1 MNKEQLERYY
11 CTTSLKDVGEQGQ
24 EALLNSAVLIV
35 GLGGLGSSA
44 LMSLV
49 SLGIGTIGIVD
60 DDVVKRDNLPRQ
72 LLYGVKDIGK
82 YKVDASKRRIK
93 AVNPDVKIKSH
104 KLRLTRLNAAKI
116 IKKYDIVLDCTDNFK
131 SKFLIE
137 DICLKLHKPYVI
149 PGVSDYKG
157 QIMSINQDSKFT
169 FKSLFDDP
177 DFDIPQKYIEEDKAV
192 FPLAVSLVSN
202 IATTEVVKLLLKIG
216 EPLID
221 QVLFVDTLKM
231 KFEIIKFK

>member
-1 MNKEQLERYY
+1 MTNEQLERYY
-11 CTTSLKDVGEQGQ
+11 CTIELKDVGKEGQ
-24 EALLNSAVLIV
+24 EKLLNSSVLIV

-44 LMSLV
+44 LLSLV
-49 SLGIGTIGIVD
+49 SLGIGTIGIAD
-60 DDVVKRDNLPRQ
+60 DDIVKRDNLPRQ

-82 YKVDASKRRIK
+82 FKVDAAKRRLK

-104 KLRLTRLNAAKI
+104 KVRLSSLNATKI

-137 DICLKLHKPYVI
+137 DICRKLHKPFVV

-157 QIMSINQDSKFT
+157 QIISINEDSKFT

-177 DFDIPQKYIEEDKAV
+177 NFEIPQKYIEEDKAV
-192 FPLAVSLVSN
+192 FPLAVSIISN
-202 IATTEVVKLLLKIG
+202 IATAEVVKLILKIG

-221 QVLFVDTLKM
+221 KVLFVDTLEM
-231 KFEIIKFK
+231 KFNIIKF

>member
-11 CTTSLKDVGEQGQ
+11 CTTSLKDVGKQGQ
-24 EALLNSAVLIV
+24 ETLLSSAVLIV

-157 QIMSINQDSKFT
+157 QIISVNEDSKFT

-177 DFDIPQKYIEEDKAV
+177 NFEIPQKYIEEDKAV
-192 FPLAVSLVSN
+192 FPQAVSIISN
-202 IATTEVVKLLLKIG
+202 IATAEVAKLILKIG

-221 QVLFVDTLKM
+221 KVLFVDTLEM
-231 KFEIIKFK
+231 KFNIIKF

>member
-1 MNKEQLERYY
+1 MTKEQLERYY
-11 CTTSLKDVGEQGQ
+11 CTIELKDVGKEGQ
-24 EALLNSAVLIV
+24 EKLLNSSVLIV

-44 LMSLV
+44 LLSLV

-60 DDVVKRDNLPRQ
+60 DDIVKRDNLPRQ

-82 YKVDASKRRIK
+82 FKVDAAKRRLK

-104 KLRLTRLNAAKI
+104 KVRLSSLNATKI

-137 DICLKLHKPYVI
+137 DICLKLHKPFVV

-157 QIMSINQDSKFT
+157 QIISVNEDSKFT
-169 FKSLFDDP
+169 FKSLFDDLN
-177 DFDIPQKYIEEDKAV
+177 FEIPQKYIEEDKAV
-192 FPLAVSLVSN
+192 FPLAVSIISN
-202 IATTEVVKLLLKIG
+202 IATAEVAKLILKIG

-221 QVLFVDTLKM
+221 KVLFVDTLEM
-231 KFEIIKFK
+231 KFNIIKF

>member
-24 EALLNSAVLIV
+24 EALLSSAVLIV

>member
-1 MNKEQLERYY
+1 MNEEQLERYT
-11 CTTSLKDVGEQGQ
+11 CTTLLKEVGEEGQ
-24 EALLNSAVLIV
+24 ITLLNSAVLIIGV
-35 GLGGLGSSA
+35 GGLGSSA
-44 LMSLV
+44 LMSLA

-82 YKVDASKRRIK
+82 FKVDAAKRRING
-93 AVNPDVKIKSH
+93 VNPDVKIKSH
-104 KLRLTRLNAAKI
+104 KVRLTQLNAVKI
-116 IKKYDIVLDCTDNFK
+116 IKKYDVVLDCTDNFK

-137 DICLKLHKPYVI
+137 DICQKLHKPYVI

-157 QIMSINQDSKFT
+157 QVMSVNSESKYI

-177 DFDIPQKYIEEDKAV
+177 SFEIPEKYIEEDKAV
-192 FPLAVSLVSN
+192 FPLAVSLISN
-202 IATTEVVKLLLKIG
+202 IATAEVVKLILKIG

-221 QVLFVDTLKM
+221 KVLFVDILKM

>member
-1 MNKEQLERYY
+1 MNEEQLERYT
-11 CTTSLKDVGEQGQ
+11 CTTLLKEVGEVGQ
-24 EALLNSAVLIV
+24 QTLLSSAVLIIGV
-35 GLGGLGSSA
+35 GGLGSSA
-44 LMSLV
+44 LMSLA

-82 YKVDASKRRIK
+82 FKVDAAKRRIK
-93 AVNPDVKIKSH
+93 GVNPDVKIKSH
-104 KLRLTRLNAAKI
+104 KVRLTQLNAVKI
-116 IKKYDIVLDCTDNFK
+116 IKKYDVILDCTDNFK

-137 DICLKLHKPYVI
+137 DICQKLHKPYVI

-157 QIMSINQDSKFT
+157 QVMSVNSESKYI

-177 DFDIPQKYIEEDKAV
+177 CFEIPEKYIEEDKAV
-192 FPLAVSLVSN
+192 FPLAVSLISN
-202 IATTEVVKLLLKIG
+202 IATAEVVKLILKIG

-221 QVLFVDTLKM
+221 KMLFVDTLKM
-231 KFEIIKFK
+231 KFEIIKFR